1 MLRCVYFDLDGTMVG
16 RGGSLFHDE
25 EGNVSLMGSRALEAA
40 HRAGVEVVPVSG
52 RRRDT
57 VREPGRGMG
66 ATAYAFECGAGLHV
80 DGEDF
85 WQTGELRPTEAQNI
99 HEQIVSRGV
108 IELLTGAFPGMIEL
122 HSPWHLGREV
132 SVLFRGEV
140 DTIVAQ
146 QLLNDHGSGDLRLVD
161 NGYVG
166 GLRTGGTGFLGGVG
180 ESGLDSSIEFARS
193 YHLAPEGTSK
203 AAAVDRHRRMR
214 GYELDEVISVG
225 DSAED
230 VGMAAATGT
239 FWLVAGADAR
249 DQAVADALLE
259 HDNVRIAEGGPGE
272 AVYEAVVTTLMARG
286 ES

>member
-25 EGNVSLMGSRALEAA
+25 EGAVSLIGARALEAA

-57 VREPGRGMG
+57 VREPGRAMG
-66 ATAYAFECGAGLHV
+66 ATAYAFECGGGLHI
-80 DGEDF
+80 DGEDL
-85 WQTGELRPTEAQNI
+85 WQTGDLRPTDTQSI
-99 HEQIVSRGV
+99 YDQLVSRGV
-108 IELLTGAFPGMIEL
+108 VDLLMHHFDGLLEL

-140 DTIVAQ
+140 DTAVAQ
-146 QLLNDHGSGDLRLVD
+146 QLLSDHGSGDLRLVD

-166 GLRTGGTGFLGGVG
+166 GLRTGGTGFLGGVA
-180 ESGLDSSIEFARS
+180 ESGLDPSIEFARS

-203 AAAVDRHRRMR
+203 AAAVDRHRRIR
-214 GYELDEVISVG
+214 EYALDEVISVG

-239 FWLVAGADAR
+239 FWLVGGADER
-249 DQAVADALLE
+249 DEAVADALLD

-272 AVYEAVVTTLMARG
+272 AVYEAIVTTLVARG
-286 ES
+286 DA